1 MTLNAIQKRA
11 LKIKEIAGQAARYLN
26 ASENIKPYEAEKKK
40 LSAVLKEAAETFGVT
55 DDKGTSTLEAEGY
68 TIKKIATKKQKID
81 HAKAVEIL
89 REMNLLERCTM
100 LVVDEKALEVCFQ
113 EGLIDLDAINKFATE
128 EEGSARVSVERA

>member
-11 LKIKEIAGQAARYLN
+11 LKIKEIAGQAARYLD
-26 ASENIKPYEAEKKK
+26 ASDKIKPLDAEKKK
-40 LSAVLKEAAETFGVT
+40 LSGVLKEAAETYGTTDEKGV
-55 DDKGTSTLEAEGY
+55 STLEAEGF
-68 TIKKIATKKQKID
+68 IVKKIATKKQVLN

-113 EGLIDLDAINKFATE
+113 EGLIDLDTINKFATE
-128 EEGSARVSVERA
+128 EEGTPRVSVERA